1 MEILADLINL
11 LSDKIIEMNEKYLIN
26 IVLSKLDFSP
36 KFYKVIKKDNK
47 IYIKCHYYK
56 TLDNCFNNM
65 MFKYDVN
72 ETPLYHISIDNDRT
86 TYIFN
91 TSNNNIPYKLKN
103 LDGKTA
109 LSIIYADIL
118 IDLETKNYKII
129 TSYYHIYKFSPNP
142 DREALYSKIINFLD
156 DPSYYIIVNDIYDTD
171 LNINMDNISEKKR
184 EEYLSTFD
192 NYFSKITNNNNKDYL
207 KFYYLNK
214 FNIIITNDTN
224 DKIVINSI
232 INNKVSNNDKCSGS
246 NISKDIDIKPHIH
259 NCICINIK
267 SGLLI

>member
-26 IVLSKLDFSP
+26 IVLSKLDFTP
-36 KFYKVIKKDNK
+36 KFYKIIKKDNK
-47 IYIKCHYYK
+47 IFIKCHYYK
-56 TLDNCFNNM
+56 THEHFRNN
-65 MFKYDVN
+65 FK
-72 ETPLYHISIDNDRT
+72 
-86 TYIFN
+86 
-91 TSNNNIPYKLKN
+91 SNNTPAPYYFHRNNDGTYALITYNNIEYKLKN
-103 LDGKTA
+103 FDNKSA

-142 DREALYSKIINFLD
+142 DREALYSKIINILD
-156 DPSYYIIVNDIYDTD
+156 DPSYYIIVNDIYDTE
-171 LNINMDNISEKKR
+171 LTININNINKETRQK
-184 EEYLSTFD
+184 YLSTFD
-192 NYFSKITNNNNKDYL
+192 NYFEKITNNDYKDHL

-232 INNKVSNNDKCSGS
+232 INNKVSDYKQCSES
-246 NISKDIDIKPHIH
+246 HISKDIDIKHHID
-259 NCICINIK
+259 NYICINIK